1 MKAAALA
8 LAGEIDLRCGGVR
21 DAPGCEN
28 DPCAI
33 DLARF
38 AVDAHN
44 KNADG
49 SCVCR
54 WPHAC
59 QLEFEK
65 LVKVKE
71 QLVSGTLYYF
81 TIEAKDGE
89 AKKLY
94 EAKVYECPWRNLM
107 ELRDFNPADC

>member
-1 MKAAALA
+1 MKRLADAYMSCAGWKLRLPMAACM
-8 LAGEIDLRCGGVR
+8 D
-21 DAPGCEN
+21 
-28 DPCAI
+28 
-33 DLARF
+33 
-38 AVDAHN
+38 
-44 KNADG
+44 
-49 SCVCR
+49 S
-54 WPHAC
+54 

>member
-1 MKAAALA
+1 
-8 LAGEIDLRCGGVR
+8 
-21 DAPGCEN
+21 
-28 DPCAI
+28 
-33 DLARF
+33 
-38 AVDAHN
+38 
-44 KNADG
+44 
-49 SCVCR
+49 
-54 WPHAC
+54 
-59 QLEFEK
+59 
-65 LVKVKE
+65 VKE